1 MGDLGGFLSKP
12 EVVRCTRQQRGGGAQ
27 DQNQGG
33 HCHFPNERWVGVS
46 TKKQALT
53 HSVDTHT
60 HTHNFPTED
69 FGAFYRKADS
79 SLVDTKVGLSKRNSF
94 PSKHYFLVSGDFKY
108 EFSAP
113 RLGLSSTYF
122 VSLAFFV
129 FGDICE
135 EVILILLGF
144 YLLLASSLKYF
155 VIYSTGK
162 TLVWGVSTMY

>member
-60 HTHNFPTED
+60 HTIFQLKILVHSIEKPTR
-69 FGAFYRKADS
+69 A
-79 SLVDTKVGLSKRNSF
+79 
-94 PSKHYFLVSGDFKY
+94 
-108 EFSAP
+108 
-113 RLGLSSTYF
+113 
-122 VSLAFFV
+122 
-129 FGDICE
+129 
-135 EVILILLGF
+135 
-144 YLLLASSLKYF
+144 
-155 VIYSTGK
+155 
-162 TLVWGVSTMY
+162 W

>member
-1 MGDLGGFLSKP
+1 MVS
-12 EVVRCTRQQRGGGAQ
+12 CARQQRGGGAQ
-27 DQNQGG
+27 DQGQGG
-33 HCHFPNERWVGVS
+33 HCHFPDERWVRVS
-46 TKKQALT
+46 TKKQAFT
-53 HSVDTHT
+53 HSVDTN
-60 HTHNFPTED
+60 THNFPTED
-69 FGAFYRKADS
+69 FGVFYRKAHL

-108 EFSAP
+108 EFGAP

-135 EVILILLGF
+135 KVILILLGF

>member
-12 EVVRCTRQQRGGGAQ
+12 EVVRCARQQRGGGAQ

-33 HCHFPNERWVGVS
+33 HFPDERWVRVS

-53 HSVDTHT
+53 HSVDT

-94 PSKHYFLVSGDFKY
+94 PSKRYFLVSGDFKY

-162 TLVWGVSTMY
+162 TRVWGVITMY